1 MKPSTSKAC
10 IPAGIVKRAAQVP
23 QPFAL
28 FLYLDAVPYCEIA
41 ELTDKAF
48 NLSMADWRK
57 ATLPSLLRS
66 DVRYFLRDKTFVLI
80 EVRP

>member
-28 FLYLDAVPYCEIA
+28 FIYLDSIPYCELA
-41 ELTDKAF
+41 EKTEKAF
-48 NLSMADWRK
+48 RLSLTDWRK
-57 ATLPSLLRS
+57 SVLPTLARS
-66 DVRYFLRDKTFVLI
+66 DVRYFYRDGQRDIAEVTF
-80 EVRP
+80 